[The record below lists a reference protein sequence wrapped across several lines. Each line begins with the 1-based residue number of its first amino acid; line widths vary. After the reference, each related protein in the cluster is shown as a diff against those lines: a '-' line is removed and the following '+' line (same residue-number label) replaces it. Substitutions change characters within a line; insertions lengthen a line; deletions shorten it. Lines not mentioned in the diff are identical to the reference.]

1 MKPIQI
7 QIHGSTTKSPQ
18 EICAALL
25 DTERWADFGGYSFL
39 PGIKHASFETRT
51 PEVTGSKIKVQNTD
65 GSSHT
70 EEILE
75 WDVQKK
81 VVLKFQ
87 EFTPPLKNFAS
98 HFIETWEFETTAT
111 GTLTTRSMVM
121 HPIGVG
127 GWLILLPIS
136 RLMKKAFEK
145 NASQFS

>member
-7 QIHGSTTKSPQ
+7 QIYGSTTKSPQ
-18 EICAALL
+18 EICADLL
-25 DTERWADFGGYSFL
+25 DTERWSDFGGYSIL

-121 HPIGVG
+121 HPMGVG
-127 GWLILLPIS
+127 SWLILLPIS
-136 RLMKKAFEK
+136 KLMKKAFEK